1 MSLDV
6 EMSGEQKAE
15 DLHPP
20 EERTSESSFT
30 PLKELESQ
38 EFGLDYYEKKEDHP
52 NPNSPILLDEGY
64 SGVAAYACLFLLGAY
79 ASTVSKWS
87 GFSLGESIA
96 PGLGV
101 FQEVYKHAYCR
112 REKQRGA

>member
-1 MSLDV
+1 
-6 EMSGEQKAE
+6 MSGKQKAK
-15 DLHPP
+15 DHPP
-20 EERTSESSFT
+20 KERTSESSFT

-38 EFGLDYYEKKEDHP
+38 EFGLDYYAKDEAHPNP
-52 NPNSPILLDEGY
+52 NPNSPLLLDEGY